1 MPSHNQ
7 TTLDSLVSIVDLE
20 DLKVR
25 DEYADEKTDFG
36 ILIHR
41 LMASVYSKEDV
52 RPLLDK
58 LHQSGR
64 ISSEDYQT
72 LLQNFSSAME
82 DPTYASWFPPRGE
95 AVVRTEATLYDGGS
109 GREQR
114 PDRVVIRTDD
124 EGKRHGVIIDYKLGE
139 DSSSIPDAYSR
150 QVRRYVDQLRKSGV
164 ESVTGYLWYLRSP
177 NGIIKVY

>member
-1 MPSHNQ
+1 M
-7 TTLDSLVSIVDLE
+7 DLE

-52 RPLLDK
+52 KPLLDK

-64 ISSEDYQT
+64 ISSEDYET
-72 LLQNFSSAME
+72 LLQNFSSAM
-82 DPTYASWFPPRGE
+82 DDLTYASWFPPRGE
-95 AVVRTEATLYDGGS
+95 AVVRTEATLFDS
-109 GREQR
+109 KSNQEQR
-114 PDRVVIRTDD
+114 PDRIVIRSDS
-124 EGKRHGVIIDYKLGE
+124 EGKRHGVIIDYKLGK
-139 DSSSIPDAYSR
+139 DPSSLPDAYSR
-150 QVRRYVDQLRKSGV
+150 QVRRYVEQLRKSGV

-177 NGIIKVY
+177 NGIIKVC